1 MKHIWTLFRKEIDRL
16 ISDRS
21 MLFGIVL
28 LPGIIIFLV
37 YGFMG
42 SSLNSEQERITT
54 HQSRITIYNAPET
67 FKRFLSNP
75 DAEITLGE
83 SLELAISYRDEATF
97 DEVVENN
104 VLLGFTDAVLVFS
117 SNFETEMRED
127 ALVNIYYNSTKGW
140 SSVANQKLQHAL
152 SLYRDFLLEEELGN
166 SVNLYELRVQTIEDE
181 RKVGTQML
189 AALLPILLIS
199 FVFSGAISIGSDA
212 IAGEKERGT
221 LASLLMAPIQRHQI
235 VIGKIISISA
245 ITVLSAL
252 SSFAGILAS
261 LPFSKALY
269 GVNGNV
275 SLGFMDLLML
285 LILILTLVLVMVSLI
300 AVASTLAKTVKEA
313 STFAMPMYFIALISA
328 AMSMFSESVS
338 RQLVVYV
345 IPVYSNVMA
354 VRALLMFELDWVQFM
369 LTIVSSIG
377 FFTLMVLLITRL
389 FHSEN
394 VLFKS

>member
-1 MKHIWTLFRKEIDRL
+1 
-16 ISDRS
+16 
-21 MLFGIVL
+21 
-28 LPGIIIFLV
+28 
-37 YGFMG
+37 
-42 SSLNSEQERITT
+42 
-54 HQSRITIYNAPET
+54 
-67 FKRFLSNP
+67 
-75 DAEITLGE
+75 
-83 SLELAISYRDEATF
+83 
-97 DEVVENN
+97 
-104 VLLGFTDAVLVFS
+104 
-117 SNFETEMRED
+117 
-127 ALVNIYYNSTKGW
+127 
-140 SSVANQKLQHAL
+140 
-152 SLYRDFLLEEELGN
+152 
-166 SVNLYELRVQTIEDE
+166 
-181 RKVGTQML
+181 ML